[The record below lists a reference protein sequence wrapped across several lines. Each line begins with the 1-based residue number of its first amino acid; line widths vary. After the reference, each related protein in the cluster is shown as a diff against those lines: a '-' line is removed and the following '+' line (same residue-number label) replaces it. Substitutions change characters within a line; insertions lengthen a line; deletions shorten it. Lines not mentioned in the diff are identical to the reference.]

1 MYVARVLLCGS
12 MKNFSD
18 DMRSHVKVVG
28 RIKFVGAAERGEF
41 VMPANNTA
49 ADKFTLNDGDF
60 KIFVDGAEIS
70 VDNLRGLL
78 NSSADYIAFTSRDE
92 FLLRFRELYALKLI
106 DRALPLE
113 TILTYAAEGFFALNN
128 AAQVFNLIHALNVP
142 RTLDVDG
149 YFAANDFHMFPDSGS
164 RIDGVVDGMTFPA
177 IENFY
182 GKIYRTLDDCKFRF
196 FDAVLLT
203 AERSPAEFIDALI
216 ATEALSDNVLTF
228 VRRGSPLESWLAAHG
243 DAFRKISAYPAVNGS
258 WLLLNKRT
266 SADFACYVVT
276 HKDAQLPALPDG
288 YRIIHAGHAQATQT
302 FGDVVDDSGDNI
314 SRLNLYL
321 NEITALYWIWKHTR
335 HAFIGFVH
343 YRRFFTAKAATNF
356 SVDDLL
362 TADEA
367 REILREH
374 DIIVDGC
381 KFGYIPLRDWKAML
395 STRPLAEHVIA
406 TVRKY
411 IAARQPEY
419 LAAYDRINDGF
430 GTFCYEIFVTRRKIF
445 DAYCAWLFDFIVD
458 ATEEILATT
467 DIATS
472 DDPRTYR
479 AVSFLAEHLLG
490 VWLIKNRLCIKTLPL
505 MFRDV

>member
-1 MYVARVLLCGS
+1 M
-12 MKNFSD
+12 
-18 DMRSHVKVVG
+18 
-28 RIKFVGAAERGEF
+28 
-41 VMPANNTA
+41 
-49 ADKFTLNDGDF
+49 
-60 KIFVDGAEIS
+60 
-70 VDNLRGLL
+70 
-78 NSSADYIAFTSRDE
+78 
-92 FLLRFRELYALKLI
+92 
-106 DRALPLE
+106 
-113 TILTYAAEGFFALNN
+113 
-128 AAQVFNLIHALNVP
+128 
-142 RTLDVDG
+142 
-149 YFAANDFHMFPDSGS
+149 
-164 RIDGVVDGMTFPA
+164 
-177 IENFY
+177 
-182 GKIYRTLDDCKFRF
+182 
-196 FDAVLLT
+196 LLT

-445 DAYCAWLFDFIVD
+445 DAYCAWLFDFIID

-490 VWLIKNRLCIKTLPL
+490 VWLIKNRLRIKTLPL
-505 MFRDV
+505 IFRDI

>member
-12 MKNFSD
+12 VKNFSD
-18 DMRSHVKVVG
+18 DMRSRVKVVG

-41 VMPANNTA
+41 VVPANNTA

-78 NSSADYIAFTSRDE
+78 DGSADYIAFTSRDE

-106 DRALPLE
+106 DRALPLT
-113 TILTYAAEGFFALNN
+113 TIITYAAEGFFALNN
-128 AAQVFNLIHALNVP
+128 AAQVFNLIHAINMP

-149 YFAANDFHMFPDSGS
+149 YFAANDYHMFPDSGS
-164 RIDGVVDGMTFPA
+164 RIDGVVDGVTFPA

-182 GKIYRTLDDCKFRF
+182 GKIYRTLDECKFRF

-203 AERSPAEFIDALI
+203 AERTPAEFIDALI

-343 YRRFFTAKAATNF
+343 YRRFFTAKAATTF

-374 DIIVDGC
+374 DIIVDAC

-445 DAYCAWLFDFIVD
+445 DAYCAWLFDFIID

-490 VWLIKNRLCIKTLPL
+490 VWLIKNRLRIKTLPL

>member
-490 VWLIKNRLCIKTLPL
+490 VWLIKNRLRIKTLPL

>member
-18 DMRSHVKVVG
+18 DMRSRVQVVG

-49 ADKFTLNDGDF
+49 ADKFTLKDGDF
-60 KIFVDGAEIS
+60 KIFLDGAEIS
-70 VDNLRGLL
+70 ADNLRGRLDG
-78 NSSADYIAFTSRDE
+78 SADYIAFTSRDE

-128 AAQVFNLIHALNVP
+128 AAQVFNLIYALNVP

-149 YFAANDFHMFPDSGS
+149 YFAANDYHMFPDSGS
-164 RIDGVVDGMTFPA
+164 RIEGVVDGVTFPA

-182 GKIYRTLDDCKFRF
+182 GRIYRTLDDCKFRF

-203 AERSPAEFIDALI
+203 AERTPAEFIDALI

-243 DAFRKISAYPAVNGS
+243 DAFRKISAFGAVNGS

-288 YRIIHAGHAQATQT
+288 YRIIHAGHAQSTQT

-343 YRRFFTAKAATNF
+343 YRRFFTAKGATTFN
-356 SVDDLL
+356 VDDLL

-445 DAYCAWLFDFIVD
+445 DAYCAWLFDFIID

-467 DIATS
+467 DIAAS

-479 AVSFLAEHLLG
+479 SVSFLAEHLLG
-490 VWLIKNRLCIKTLPL
+490 VWLIKNRLRIKTLPL
-505 MFRDV
+505 IFRDI

>member
-70 VDNLRGLL
+70 VDNLRGVLDG
-78 NSSADYIAFTSRDE
+78 SADYIAFTSRDE

-128 AAQVFNLIHALNVP
+128 AAQVFNLIYALNVP

-164 RIDGVVDGMTFPA
+164 RIDGVVDGVTFPA

-182 GKIYRTLDDCKFRF
+182 GQIYRTLDDCKFRF

-445 DAYCAWLFDFIVD
+445 DAYCAWLFDFIID

-490 VWLIKNRLCIKTLPL
+490 VWLIKNRLRIKTLPL
-505 MFRDV
+505 IFRDI

>member
-12 MKNFSD
+12 VKNFSD
-18 DMRSHVKVVG
+18 DMRSRVQIVG

-41 VMPANNTA
+41 VVPANNTA
-49 ADKFTLNDGDF
+49 ADKFTINDGDF
-60 KIFVDGAEIS
+60 KIFLDGAEIT

-78 NSSADYIAFTSRDE
+78 EGSADYIAFTSRDE

-106 DRALPLE
+106 DRALPLT

-128 AAQVFNLIHALNVP
+128 AAQVFNLIHALNMP

-149 YFAANDFHMFPDSGS
+149 YFAANDYHMFPDSGS
-164 RIDGVVDGMTFPA
+164 RIDGVVDGVTFPA

-182 GKIYRTLDDCKFRF
+182 GRIYRTLDECKFRF

-203 AERSPAEFIDALI
+203 AERTPAEFIDALI

-258 WLLLNKRT
+258 WQLLNKRT

-343 YRRFFTAKAATNF
+343 YRRFFTAKAATTF

-406 TVRKY
+406 VVRKY
-411 IAARQPEY
+411 IATRQPDY

-490 VWLIKNRLCIKTLPL
+490 VWLIKNRLRIKTLPL
-505 MFRDV
+505 IFRDV